1 MTKIDAILFL
11 IVIFFAVLYWWRIE
25 ELERTNSE
33 LNLRIAETDKK
44 LRAHFYMHEE
54 REKQEAGNNFGKR
67 A

>member
-25 ELERTNSE
+25 ELERSNAE

-54 REKQEAGNNFGKR
+54 QETGNFGKH